1 MDDELACQSRNC
13 YAHPRLSQPVEA
25 VTPLHSQCRGQE
37 DPDFVN
43 FVRCCYR
50 VGIRTPPDAMAHTLE
65 GVGCRRIQ
73 SWMEDIMIRATST
86 VRRNATPE
94 ELKDAK
100 RKRKAAERKGEALL
114 KKKTRP
120 GDGSTAM
127 QLQKQLEHQNWRVS
141 VISHLRHLFT
151 PLKSCEEN
159 SRGNKLVS

>member
-1 MDDELACQSRNC
+1 MNWLVKVGTATLTRDCLNLLRPSLH
-13 YAHPRLSQPVEA
+13 YIVSVE
-25 VTPLHSQCRGQE
+25 VKK
-37 DPDFVN
+37 
-43 FVRCCYR
+43 
-50 VGIRTPPDAMAHTLE
+50 IHTLE

-159 SRGNKLVS
+159 SRRNKLVS